1 MAFCTNFKQDF
12 CALFPVLTEKTK
24 RRFPGRFDPK
34 YEQTVSGSR
43 PIQNIDFTFIKQSEL
58 LHFTSMSK
66 TNFNKSFQLF
76 HDFGY

>member
-1 MAFCTNFKQDF
+1 MACCTNFKQDF

-24 RRFPGRFDPK
+24 RRFPRRFDPK
-34 YEQTVSGSR
+34 YEQIVSVSR
-43 PIQNIDFTFIKQSEL
+43 PIQNTDFTFIKQSEL

-66 TNFNKSFQLF
+66 TNFNESFQLF

>member
-12 CALFPVLTEKTK
+12 CALFLVLARKTK
-24 RRFPGRFDPK
+24 RRFSGRFDLK
-34 YEQTVSGSR
+34 YEQIVSGSR
-43 PIQNIDFTFIKQSEL
+43 PIQNTDFTFIKQSEL
-58 LHFTSMSK
+58 LRFTSMSK

>member
-12 CALFPVLTEKTK
+12 CALFSVLTEKTK
-24 RRFPGRFDPK
+24 RRFSWRFDPE
-34 YEQTVSGSR
+34 YEQIVSGSR
-43 PIQNIDFTFIKQSEL
+43 PIQNTDFTFIKQSEL
-58 LHFTSMSK
+58 LRFTSMSK